1 MSGDTMFKI
10 GEFSRISRVSVKTLR
25 YYDGIGLLTPARVDL
40 FTGYRYY
47 SADQLPRLNR
57 ILALKDLG
65 LSLEQI
71 AALLDDDLPPAE
83 IRGMLRLKRVEIQQH
98 LEEEQA
104 RLARVE
110 ARLKQIEQG
119 WLEAR
124 NEREGTPAEMRS
136 CPGCGKEVR
145 EPGARFCPYCGADL
159 PISPAPLL
167 LIKKPA
173 KEVAKSSISFSLV
186 AIVVLIVISA
196 LVAVVLRR
204 HEVTTPSLMSGP
216 LPESQ
221 PSDPQL
227 ALLSVRC
234 EKHARGGPFVFEG
247 QVQNISD
254 SPLQDIVVAVTVYN
268 ANPGRVGSDEA
279 PIEHATLQPG
289 QTSPF
294 RVAVDYDPTVAYY
307 QVNFKRRQGDAL
319 PTRDSRSS

>member
-10 GEFSRISRVSVKTLR
+10 GEFSRISQVSAKTLR
-25 YYDGIGLLTPARVDL
+25 YYDEIGLLTPARVDR

-124 NEREGTPAEMRS
+124 NEREGTPIEMRT
-136 CPGCGKEVR
+136 CPGCRKEVR
-145 EPGARFCPYCGADL
+145 EPGARFCPYCGAGL

-167 LIKKPA
+167 PIKKPA
-173 KEVAKSSISFSLV
+173 KEVAKRSISFSLV

-234 EKHARGGPFVFEG
+234 EKHARGGQFVFEG

-254 SPLQDIVVAVTVYN
+254 SSLQDIVVVVTVYN
-268 ANPGRVGSDEA
+268 ANPGCIGSDEA

-307 QVNFKRRQGDAL
+307 KVKFKRRQGDTI

>member
-1 MSGDTMFKI
+1 MSGDRTFKI

-25 YYDGIGLLTPARVDL
+25 YYDEIGLLTPVRVDR

-57 ILALKDLG
+57 TLALKDLG

-104 RLARVE
+104 RLARIE
-110 ARLKQIEQG
+110 ARLEQIEQG
-119 WLEAR
+119 WLEAKD
-124 NEREGTPAEMRS
+124 EREGTPMGMRT
-136 CPGCGKEVR
+136 CPGCGKAVR
-145 EPGARFCPYCGADL
+145 EPSARSCPYCGAGL
-159 PISPAPLL
+159 PMSPAPLL
-167 LIKKPA
+167 PIKKPA
-173 KEVAKSSISFSLV
+173 KEVAKRSISFSLI
-186 AIVVLIVISA
+186 AIVLIIAMSA
-196 LVAVVLRR
+196 IVAVVLRR
-204 HEVTTPSLMSGP
+204 HEMTIPSLMSGP

-234 EKHARGGPFVFEG
+234 EKHARGGQFVFEG

-254 SPLQDIVVAVTVYN
+254 SSLQDIVVVVAVYN
-268 ANPGRVGSDEA
+268 ANPGCVGSDEA

-294 RVAVDYDPTVAYY
+294 RVAVDYDPRVAYY
-307 QVNFKRRQGDAL
+307 KVNFKRRQGDTL

>member
-1 MSGDTMFKI
+1 
-10 GEFSRISRVSVKTLR
+10 
-25 YYDGIGLLTPARVDL
+25 
-40 FTGYRYY
+40 
-47 SADQLPRLNR
+47 
-57 ILALKDLG
+57 
-65 LSLEQI
+65 
-71 AALLDDDLPPAE
+71 
-83 IRGMLRLKRVEIQQH
+83 MLRLKRVDIQQH

-104 RLARVE
+104 RLE
-110 ARLKQIEQG
+110 QIEQG
-119 WLEAR
+119 RLETR
-124 NEREGTPAEMRS
+124 SEREGTPMEMRTCS
-136 CPGCGKEVR
+136 GCGKEAR
-145 EPGARFCPYCGADL
+145 EPGARFCPYCGAGL

-167 LIKKPA
+167 PIKKPA

-186 AIVVLIVISA
+186 AIVVLIVIST

-234 EKHARGGPFVFEG
+234 EKHARGGQFVLEG

-254 SPLQDIVVAVTVYN
+254 SSLQDIVVVVTVYN
-268 ANPGRVGSDEA
+268 ANPGCIGSDEA

-289 QTSPF
+289 HTSPF

-307 QVNFKRRQGDAL
+307 KVKFKHRQGDTL